1 MDEREELLKK
11 DRERQKKR
19 EALRVKREQELRKK
33 IKLFAGIGI
42 LVLLI
47 LILGI
52 SVGVHN
58 HKKAEAEKKKEK
70 ARQEKLEK
78 KKAQEDLTVDFLAVG
93 DNIAHGPIYKSG
105 QGEGDVWN
113 YDHIYEPVKKD
124 IEEADLS
131 LVTQET
137 IFVEDRN
144 NVSGYPA
151 FGTPVEIGDALVN
164 AGFDVIAHSSNHVL
178 DKGTKS
184 IEYTLDWW
192 EQTHP
197 EIEVLG
203 IHKTAEEAEGISVI
217 QCKNLKIAMLDYTYS
232 FNGIEMP
239 KEKEYLADLFDE
251 EKARKDIQKAKDL
264 ADVVIVVMHVGDEY
278 VQEVDEQTKNWTD
291 LFLEE
296 GVDIVIGSH
305 PHVIRPMETLTGED
319 GHKMLV
325 YYSLGNFVATQNDLP
340 CLLGGMAKIT
350 ICKDLESGE
359 IQIPNHEY
367 IPLLMYYD
375 RENPKAAVY
384 KLEDYPAD
392 LVEKHSVYKRNPE
405 EFSLEYYQNLFK
417 KIEEQGN
424 AEEI

>member
-19 EALRVKREQELRKK
+19 EALRAKREQELRKK
-33 IKLFAGIGI
+33 VKLFAGIGI

-47 LILGI
+47 VILGI

-58 HKKAEAEKKKEK
+58 HKKAEAEKKKEE

-78 KKAQEDLTVDFLAVG
+78 QKAQEDLTVEFLAVG

-105 QGEGDVWN
+105 QGEGDIWN

-184 IEYTLDWW
+184 IEYTLNWW

-203 IHKTAEEAEGISVI
+203 IHKSVEEADEISVI

-251 EKARKDIQKAKDL
+251 EKARKDIQKAKGL

-278 VQEVDEQTKNWTD
+278 VQEVDEQTQNWTD

-325 YYSLGNFVATQNDLP
+325 YYSLGNFVGTQNDLP

-350 ICKDLESGE
+350 IRKDLESGE

-424 AEEI
+424 TDEI

>member
-33 IKLFAGIGI
+33 INLFAGIGI

-78 KKAQEDLTVDFLAVG
+78 KKAQEDLTVEFLAVG
-93 DNIAHGPIYKSG
+93 DNIAHSPIYKSG
-105 QGEGDVWN
+105 KGEGDVWN

-217 QCKNLKIAMLDYTYS
+217 RCKNLKIAMLDYTYS

-350 ICKDLESGE
+350 IRKDLESGE

-405 EFSLEYYQNLFK
+405 GFSLEYYQNLFK

>member
-105 QGEGDVWN
+105 QGEGDIWN

-217 QCKNLKIAMLDYTYS
+217 RCKNLKIAMLDYTYS

-350 ICKDLESGE
+350 IRKDLESGE

-405 EFSLEYYQNLFK
+405 GFSLEYYQNLFK

>member
-93 DNIAHGPIYKSG
+93 DNIAHGSIYKSG

-217 QCKNLKIAMLDYTYS
+217 RCKNLKIAMLDYTYS

-350 ICKDLESGE
+350 IRKDLESGE

-405 EFSLEYYQNLFK
+405 GFSLEYYQNLFK

>member
-52 SVGVHN
+52 FVGVHN

-217 QCKNLKIAMLDYTYS
+217 RCKNLKIAMLDYTYS

-350 ICKDLESGE
+350 IRKDLESGE

-405 EFSLEYYQNLFK
+405 GFSLEYYQNLFK

>member
-1 MDEREELLKK
+1 MDEREEILKK
-11 DRERQKKR
+11 DRERQRKK
-19 EALRVKREQELRKK
+19 EALRAKREKELRKK
-33 IKLFAGIGI
+33 IKLSIGI
-42 LVLLI
+42 ALTVLFI
-47 LILGI
+47 LTLAITI
-52 SVGVHN
+52 GVRN

-78 KKAQEDLTVDFLAVG
+78 KKAQEDLTVEFLAVG

-124 IEEADLS
+124 VEEADLA

-137 IFVEDRN
+137 IFVEDRD

-184 IEYTLDWW
+184 IEYTLNWW
-192 EQTHP
+192 EKEHP
-197 EIEVLG
+197 DIEVLG
-203 IHKTAEEAEGISVI
+203 IHENQEEADEISVV

-232 FNGIEMP
+232 FNGLEMA

-251 EKARKDIQKAKDL
+251 EKARSDIKKAKEL
-264 ADVVIVVMHVGDEY
+264 ADVVMVVMHVGDEY
-278 VQEVDEQTKNWTD
+278 VQEVDEQTREWTD
-291 LFLEE
+291 IFLEE

-305 PHVIRPMETLTGED
+305 PHVIRPMETLTGKD

-350 ICKDLESGE
+350 IRKDLESGE
-359 IQIPNHEY
+359 IQIPEHEY

-392 LVEKHSVYKRNPE
+392 LVEKHSVYKKNPS

-424 AEEI
+424 KDDI

>member
-1 MDEREELLKK
+1 
-11 DRERQKKR
+11 
-19 EALRVKREQELRKK
+19 
-33 IKLFAGIGI
+33 
-42 LVLLI
+42 
-47 LILGI
+47 
-52 SVGVHN
+52 
-58 HKKAEAEKKKEK
+58 
-70 ARQEKLEK
+70 
-78 KKAQEDLTVDFLAVG
+78 
-93 DNIAHGPIYKSG
+93 
-105 QGEGDVWN
+105 
-113 YDHIYEPVKKD
+113 
-124 IEEADLS
+124 
-131 LVTQET
+131 
-137 IFVEDRN
+137 
-144 NVSGYPA
+144 
-151 FGTPVEIGDALVN
+151 
-164 AGFDVIAHSSNHVL
+164 
-178 DKGTKS
+178 
-184 IEYTLDWW
+184 
-192 EQTHP
+192 
-197 EIEVLG
+197 
-203 IHKTAEEAEGISVI
+203 
-217 QCKNLKIAMLDYTYS
+217 
-232 FNGIEMP
+232 MP

-350 ICKDLESGE
+350 IRKDLESGE

-405 EFSLEYYQNLFK
+405 GFSLEYYQNLFK

>member
-58 HKKAEAEKKKEK
+58 HKKAEAEKKEEK

-78 KKAQEDLTVDFLAVG
+78 KKAQEDLTVEFLAVG
-93 DNIAHGPIYKSG
+93 DNIAHSPIYKSG
-105 QGEGDVWN
+105 KGEGDVWN

-217 QCKNLKIAMLDYTYS
+217 RCKNLKIAMLDYTYS

-350 ICKDLESGE
+350 IRKDLESGE

-405 EFSLEYYQNLFK
+405 GFSLEYYQNLFK

>member
-1 MDEREELLKK
+1 ME
-11 DRERQKKR
+11 
-19 EALRVKREQELRKK
+19 
-33 IKLFAGIGI
+33 
-42 LVLLI
+42 
-47 LILGI
+47 
-52 SVGVHN
+52 
-58 HKKAEAEKKKEK
+58 
-70 ARQEKLEK
+70 
-78 KKAQEDLTVDFLAVG
+78 FLAVG
-93 DNIAHGPIYKSG
+93 DNIAHSPIYKSG
-105 QGEGDVWN
+105 KGEGDVWN

-131 LVTQET
+131 LVVQET

-144 NVSGYPA
+144 DISSYPT

-164 AGFDVIAHSSNHVL
+164 TGFDVIAHATNHVL

-192 EQTHP
+192 EQAHP
-197 EIEVLG
+197 ETEILG
-203 IHKTAEEAEGISVI
+203 IHKSAEEAENISVI
-217 QCKNLKIAMLDYTYS
+217 QCKNLKIAMVNYTYS
-232 FNGIEMP
+232 FNGMELP

-251 EKARKDIQKAKDL
+251 EKARKDIQKAKEL
-264 ADVVIVVMHVGDEY
+264 ADVVMVVMHVGDEY
-278 VQEVDEQTKNWTD
+278 VQEVDEQTRNWTEI
-291 LFLEE
+291 FLEE

-325 YYSLGNFVATQNDLP
+325 YYSLGNFVSTQNDLP

-350 ICKDLESGE
+350 VQKDLESGE
-359 IQIPNHEY
+359 IRIPNHEY

-375 RENPKAAVY
+375 RENPKATVY

-392 LVEKHSVYKRNPE
+392 LVEKHSVYKKNPR

-424 AEEI
+424 KDAI

>member
-11 DRERQKKR
+11 DRERQRKR
-19 EALRVKREQELRKK
+19 EELRERREKELKKK
-33 IKLFAGIGI
+33 IAIFSGIAAL
-42 LVLLI
+42 LV
-47 LILGI
+47 LILGFGI
-52 SVGVHN
+52 FAGVQT

-70 ARQEKLEK
+70 ARQEQLAKE
-78 KKAQEDLTVDFLAVG
+78 KAQEDLTIDFLAVG
-93 DNIAHGPIYKSG
+93 DNIAHGPVYKSG
-105 QGEGDVWN
+105 QQNGDVWN
-113 YDHIYEPVKKD
+113 YDHIYEPLKND

-137 IFVEDRN
+137 IFVEDRED
-144 NVSGYPA
+144 VSGYPA

-192 EQTHP
+192 KQQHP
-197 EIEVLG
+197 ETEILG
-203 IHKTAEEAEGISVI
+203 IHENEAAAEKISVV

-232 FNGIEMP
+232 FNGLEMP
-239 KEKEYLADLFDE
+239 EDKEYLADLFE
-251 EKARKDIQKAKDL
+251 EERARKDIQKAKEV
-264 ADVVIVVMHVGDEY
+264 ADVVMVVMHVGDEY
-278 VQEVDEQTKNWTD
+278 VQEVDDQTADWIE

-305 PHVIRPMETLTGED
+305 PHVLRPMETLTGED

-350 ICKDLESGE
+350 IRKDLETGE

-367 IPLLMYYD
+367 IPLLMYYE

-384 KLEDYPAD
+384 KLEEYPEE
-392 LVEKHSVYKRNPE
+392 LVEKHSVYKKNPN
-405 EFSLEYYQNLFK
+405 EFSLEYYQNLFN
-417 KIEEQGN
+417 KIKEQGN
-424 AEEI
+424 EDAI

>member
-151 FGTPVEIGDALVN
+151 FGTPVEIGDALVK

-203 IHKTAEEAEGISVI
+203 IHKTAEEAEEISVI

-264 ADVVIVVMHVGDEY
+264 ADVIIVVMHVGDEY

-350 ICKDLESGE
+350 IRKDLESGE

>member
-78 KKAQEDLTVDFLAVG
+78 KKAQEDLTVEFLAVG
-93 DNIAHGPIYKSG
+93 DNIAHSPIYKSG
-105 QGEGDVWN
+105 KGEGDVWN

-192 EQTHP
+192 EETHP

-217 QCKNLKIAMLDYTYS
+217 RCKNLKIAMLDYTYS

-350 ICKDLESGE
+350 IRKDLESGE
-359 IQIPNHEY
+359 IQIPSHEY

-392 LVEKHSVYKRNPE
+392 LVEKHSVYKKNPR

-424 AEEI
+424 KDAI

>member
-93 DNIAHGPIYKSG
+93 DNIAHGSIYKSG

-217 QCKNLKIAMLDYTYS
+217 RCKNLKIAMLDYTYS

-239 KEKEYLADLFDE
+239 KEKEYLADLFDA

-350 ICKDLESGE
+350 IRKDLESGE

-405 EFSLEYYQNLFK
+405 GFSLEYYQNLFK

>member
-93 DNIAHGPIYKSG
+93 DNIAHGSIYKSG

-217 QCKNLKIAMLDYTYS
+217 RCKNLKIAMLDYTYS

-264 ADVVIVVMHVGDEY
+264 ADVVIVAMHVGDEY

-350 ICKDLESGE
+350 IRKDLESGE

-405 EFSLEYYQNLFK
+405 GFSLEYYQNLFK

>member
-1 MDEREELLKK
+1 MDEREEILKK
-11 DRERQKKR
+11 DRERQRKK
-19 EALRVKREQELRKK
+19 EALRAKREKELRKK
-33 IKLFAGIGI
+33 IKLSIGI
-42 LVLLI
+42 VLTVLFI
-47 LILGI
+47 LTLAITI
-52 SVGVHN
+52 GVRN

-70 ARQEKLEK
+70 ARQEKLAKE
-78 KKAQEDLTVDFLAVG
+78 KAQEELTIDFLAVG

-105 QGEGDVWN
+105 QQDGDVWN
-113 YDHIYEPVKKD
+113 YDSIYEPVKKD
-124 IEEADLS
+124 VEEADLA

-144 NVSGYPA
+144 DISGYPA

-184 IEYTLDWW
+184 IEYTLNWW
-192 EQTHP
+192 EKEHP
-197 EIEVLG
+197 DIEVLG
-203 IHKTAEEAEGISVI
+203 IHENQEEADEISVV

-232 FNGIEMP
+232 FNGLEMP
-239 KEKEYLADLFDE
+239 EEKEYLADLFDE
-251 EKARKDIQKAKDL
+251 EKARSDIKKAKEL
-264 ADVVIVVMHVGDEY
+264 ADVVMVVMHVGDEY
-278 VQEVDEQTKNWTD
+278 VQEVDEQTREWTD
-291 LFLEE
+291 IFLEE

-305 PHVIRPMETLTGED
+305 PHVIRPMETLTGDD

-325 YYSLGNFVATQNDLP
+325 YYSLGNFAATQNDLP

-350 ICKDLESGE
+350 IRKDLESGE
-359 IQIPNHEY
+359 IQIPEHEY

-392 LVEKHSVYKRNPE
+392 LVEKHSVYKKNPN

-424 AEEI
+424 KDDI

>member
-52 SVGVHN
+52 FVGVHN

-350 ICKDLESGE
+350 IRKDLESGE

-405 EFSLEYYQNLFK
+405 GFSLEYYQNLFK

>member
-52 SVGVHN
+52 FVGVHN

>member
-350 ICKDLESGE
+350 IRKDLESGE

-405 EFSLEYYQNLFK
+405 GFSLEYYQNLFK

>member
-93 DNIAHGPIYKSG
+93 DNIAHGSIYKSG

-217 QCKNLKIAMLDYTYS
+217 RCKNLKIAMLDYTYS

-350 ICKDLESGE
+350 IRKDLESGE

-405 EFSLEYYQNLFK
+405 GFSLEYYQNLFK

-424 AEEI
+424 KDAI

>member
-11 DRERQKKR
+11 DRERQKKH
-19 EALRVKREQELRKK
+19 EALRAKREQELRKK
-33 IKLFAGIGI
+33 VKLFAGIGI

-47 LILGI
+47 VILGI

-78 KKAQEDLTVDFLAVG
+78 QKAQEDLTIEFLAVG

-105 QGEGDVWN
+105 QGEGDIWN

-184 IEYTLDWW
+184 IEYTLNWW

-203 IHKTAEEAEGISVI
+203 IHKSVEEADEISVI

-251 EKARKDIQKAKDL
+251 EKARKDIQKAKGL
-264 ADVVIVVMHVGDEY
+264 ADVVIIVMHVGDEY
-278 VQEVDEQTKNWTD
+278 VQEVDEQTQNWTD

-325 YYSLGNFVATQNDLP
+325 YYSLGNFVATQNDLS

-350 ICKDLESGE
+350 IRKDLESGE

-424 AEEI
+424 TDEI

>member
-105 QGEGDVWN
+105 QGEGDIWN

-350 ICKDLESGE
+350 IRKDLESGE

-405 EFSLEYYQNLFK
+405 GFSLEYYQNLFK

>member
-93 DNIAHGPIYKSG
+93 DNIAHGSIYKSG

-217 QCKNLKIAMLDYTYS
+217 RCKNLKIAMLDYTYS

-350 ICKDLESGE
+350 VQKDLESGE
-359 IQIPNHEY
+359 IRIPNHEY

-375 RENPKAAVY
+375 RENPKATVY

-392 LVEKHSVYKRNPE
+392 LVEKHSVYKKNPR

-424 AEEI
+424 KDAI

>member
-93 DNIAHGPIYKSG
+93 DNIAHGSIYKSG

-151 FGTPVEIGDALVN
+151 FGSPVEIGDALVN

-217 QCKNLKIAMLDYTYS
+217 RCKNLKIAMLDYTYS

-350 ICKDLESGE
+350 IRKDLESGE

-405 EFSLEYYQNLFK
+405 GFSLEYYQNLFK

>member
-93 DNIAHGPIYKSG
+93 DNIAHGSIYKSG

-350 ICKDLESGE
+350 IRKDLESGE

-424 AEEI
+424 KDAI

>member
-58 HKKAEAEKKKEK
+58 HKKAEAEKKEEK

-78 KKAQEDLTVDFLAVG
+78 KKAQEDLTVEFLAVG
-93 DNIAHGPIYKSG
+93 DNIAHSPIYKSG
-105 QGEGDVWN
+105 KGEGDVWN

-178 DKGTKS
+178 DKGTIMVS
-184 IEYTLDWW
+184 
-192 EQTHP
+192 
-197 EIEVLG
+197 
-203 IHKTAEEAEGISVI
+203 
-217 QCKNLKIAMLDYTYS
+217 
-232 FNGIEMP
+232 
-239 KEKEYLADLFDE
+239 
-251 EKARKDIQKAKDL
+251 
-264 ADVVIVVMHVGDEY
+264 
-278 VQEVDEQTKNWTD
+278 
-291 LFLEE
+291 
-296 GVDIVIGSH
+296 
-305 PHVIRPMETLTGED
+305 
-319 GHKMLV
+319 
-325 YYSLGNFVATQNDLP
+325 
-340 CLLGGMAKIT
+340 
-350 ICKDLESGE
+350 
-359 IQIPNHEY
+359 
-367 IPLLMYYD
+367 
-375 RENPKAAVY
+375 
-384 KLEDYPAD
+384 
-392 LVEKHSVYKRNPE
+392 
-405 EFSLEYYQNLFK
+405 
-417 KIEEQGN
+417 
-424 AEEI
+424 

>member
-19 EALRVKREQELRKK
+19 AELQAKREQELKKK
-33 IKLFAGIGI
+33 IKIFSGIGI
-42 LVLLI
+42 LVILI
-47 LILGI
+47 LIVGI
-52 SVGVHN
+52 FAGVQH
-58 HKKAEAEKKKEK
+58 HKKVVAEEKKEK

-93 DNIAHGPIYKSG
+93 DNIVHGPVYKSG

-124 IEEADLS
+124 IEAADLS

-137 IFVEDRN
+137 IFVEDRKDI
-144 NVSGYPA
+144 SGYPA

-164 AGFDVIAHSSNHVL
+164 AGFDVIAHSSNHTL
-178 DKGTKS
+178 DHGTKS
-184 IEYTLDWW
+184 IEYTLNWW
-192 EQTHP
+192 KNQHP
-197 EIEVLG
+197 EIKVLG
-203 IHKTAEEAEGISVI
+203 IHESEEAAQEISVI
-217 QCKNLKIAMLDYTYS
+217 QCKDLKIAMLDYTYS
-232 FNGIEMP
+232 FNGLKMP
-239 KEKEYLADLFDE
+239 EDKEYLADLFDE
-251 EKARKDIQKAKDL
+251 EKARKDIQKAKEL

-278 VQEVDEQTKNWTD
+278 VQAVDEQTRNWTD

-305 PHVIRPMETLTGED
+305 PHVIRPMETLTGKD

-350 ICKDLESGE
+350 IRKDVDSGE

-367 IPLLMYYD
+367 IPLLIYYD
-375 RENPKAAVY
+375 RENPDVAVY
-384 KLEDYPAD
+384 KLEEYPKD
-392 LVEKHSVYKRNPE
+392 LVEKHSVYKKNPE
-405 EFSLEYYQNLFK
+405 KFSLEYYQNLFEEIK
-417 KIEEQGN
+417 EQGN
-424 AEEI
+424 TDGI

>member
-93 DNIAHGPIYKSG
+93 DNIAHGSIFKSG

-217 QCKNLKIAMLDYTYS
+217 RCKNLKIAMLDYTYS

-350 ICKDLESGE
+350 IRKDLESGE

-405 EFSLEYYQNLFK
+405 GFSLEYYQNLFK